1 MRIVSN
7 SYEGSMTVIRR
18 DDRDSLRVAA
28 TIRTAYGARMMDM
41 DHRTGRLYLVN
52 ADSIDF
58 PAKDGGEE
66 VTRYH
71 PDSFRVEK
79 WQPN

>member
-1 MRIVSN
+1 
-7 SYEGSMTVIRR
+7 
-18 DDRDSLRVAA
+18 
-28 TIRTAYGARMMDM
+28 MMDM

-52 ADSIDF
+52 ADSTDF
-58 PAKDGGEE
+58 PANDGGEE

-71 PDSFRVEK
+71 PGSLRVET

>member
-1 MRIVSN
+1 
-7 SYEGSMTVIRR
+7 
-18 DDRDSLRVAA
+18 
-28 TIRTAYGARMMDM
+28 M

-52 ADSIDF
+52 ADSTDF
-58 PAKDGGEE
+58 PVKDGGEE

-71 PDSFRVEK
+71 PDSFRVET